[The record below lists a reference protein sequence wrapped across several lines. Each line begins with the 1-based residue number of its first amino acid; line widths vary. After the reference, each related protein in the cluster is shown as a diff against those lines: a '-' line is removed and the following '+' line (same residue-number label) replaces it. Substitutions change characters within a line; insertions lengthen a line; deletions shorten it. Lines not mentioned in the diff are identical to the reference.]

1 MLKRTLLAATAAL
14 MTCASASA
22 FTLSC
27 GAPVVAVGDDPRDG
41 NPVTAIGI
49 SYKPENSAW
58 AVVYQFRDG
67 TKIVRNNQYAM
78 RDASVPGRKVQ
89 WRGTLYRQP
98 VIWMIG
104 EVKRDGDAIT
114 YYEWMYNSDKGNAL
128 LMHSAARCVPYNPV
142 PQPTAEAAPTQPY
155 AQAPEVKPAPQAPQP
170 TQQPPAPGTASL
182 PVKDSVPL
190 ILSSDGR
197 QMKIDVI
204 LGGMPLRMIVDTGA
218 TSSTITASF
227 ASMLL
232 RNGNAVELGEVTARY
247 ANGSTGRERVLRVKE
262 MRIGSHVLRDVL
274 VSVSE
279 GMTLLGFDAMNAIGP
294 FTIDARAGEIIWH
307 VKRG

>member
-1 MLKRTLLAATAAL
+1 
-14 MTCASASA
+14 
-22 FTLSC
+22 
-27 GAPVVAVGDDPRDG
+27 
-41 NPVTAIGI
+41 
-49 SYKPENSAW
+49 
-58 AVVYQFRDG
+58 
-67 TKIVRNNQYAM
+67 
-78 RDASVPGRKVQ
+78 
-89 WRGTLYRQP
+89 
-98 VIWMIG
+98 
-104 EVKRDGDAIT
+104 
-114 YYEWMYNSDKGNAL
+114 
-128 LMHSAARCVPYNPV
+128 
-142 PQPTAEAAPTQPY
+142 
-155 AQAPEVKPAPQAPQP
+155 
-170 TQQPPAPGTASL
+170 
-182 PVKDSVPL
+182 VPL

-232 RNGNAVELGEVTARY
+232 RNGNAVEIGEVTARY
-247 ANGSTGRERVLRVKE
+247 ANGSTGKERVLRVKE